1 MGGQSTGTVTSV
13 AIAVPQGMYTTGS
26 PITTEG
32 TITIALQSGYMIP
45 TIAQMDSK
53 VSAKIDE
60 TDPEMLV
67 LF

>member
-1 MGGQSTGTVTSV
+1 
-13 AIAVPQGMYTTGS
+13 MYTTGS